1 MPIYAPTLPPAPDL
15 HQGQPPALV
24 LMRFDLTRLWRQKI
38 GRFFGFAFLL
48 ILIWKVARIYVDH
61 LLQTNQAFKPMQ
73 DFARTILTQGAD
85 FQADLLNPASYL
97 LWFLVALVSGGLVAR
112 DTLYRVRP
120 LMYAHPVAPK
130 DYLLAKLGFAS
141 LLPFIILLPFAL
153 LPWLMSLLL
162 AGLHGPV
169 WATAPLRLLPAMAVS
184 SVLMGSLAVGAGV
197 ALAMLARP
205 EAQILRYRARKEM
218 GRLHHHAHTAS
229 QIAWTAFVG
238 ASALVL
244 AAWIAPQLWQKEQ
257 GKHPAPAAAQT
268 PSHRDAE
275 SIAPSMKTP
284 LAALFEKTI

>member
-38 GRFFGFAFLL
+38 GRFFGFAFLVL
-48 ILIWKVARIYVDH
+48 LLWKVARIYVDH

-73 DFARTILTQGAD
+73 EFAKNILTQGAD

-97 LWFLVALVSGGLVAR
+97 LWFLVALVGGGLVAR

-120 LMYAHPVAPK
+120 LMYAHPVAPR

-141 LLPFIILLPFAL
+141 LLPFVILLPFAL

-184 SVLMGSLAVGAGV
+184 SVLMGSLAVGASSM
-197 ALAMLARP
+197 ASTP
-205 EAQILRYRARKEM
+205 RA
-218 GRLHHHAHTAS
+218 GIGWVL
-229 QIAWTAFVG
+229 G
-238 ASALVL
+238 LVL
-244 AAWIAPQLWQKEQ
+244 GAGTLASMIHGLTGIQAVDALNPILLAEAWPQLLV
-257 GKHPAPAAAQT
+257 GVDHPMVAWLPALLGTACHIGLWTFVAARRT
-268 PSHRDAE
+268 RPSEAV
-275 SIAPSMKTP
+275 I
-284 LAALFEKTI
+284 

>member
-24 LMRFDLTRLWRQKI
+24 LMRFDFARLWRQKI

-61 LLQTNQAFKPMQ
+61 LLQTNATFKPMQ
-73 DFARTILTQGAD
+73 EFARSILTQGAD
-85 FQADLLNPASYL
+85 FQADLLNPTNYL
-97 LWFLVALVSGGLVAR
+97 LWFLVALVGGGLVAR

-141 LLPFIILLPFAL
+141 LLPFAILLPFAL
-153 LPWLMSLLL
+153 VPWLMSLLL

-184 SVLMGSLAVGAGV
+184 SVLMGSLAVGASS
-197 ALAMLARP
+197 LASTP
-205 EAQILRYRARKEM
+205 RA
-218 GRLHHHAHTAS
+218 GIGWVL
-229 QIAWTAFVG
+229 G
-238 ASALVL
+238 LVL
-244 AAWIAPQLWQKEQ
+244 GLATLASMLHGLTGQVAVQALNPIVLAETWPQLLVGVERPLLGWLPTVL
-257 GKHPAPAAAQT
+257 GTAGHIGLWTYVAARRT
-268 PSHRDAE
+268 RPSEAV
-275 SIAPSMKTP
+275 I
-284 LAALFEKTI
+284 